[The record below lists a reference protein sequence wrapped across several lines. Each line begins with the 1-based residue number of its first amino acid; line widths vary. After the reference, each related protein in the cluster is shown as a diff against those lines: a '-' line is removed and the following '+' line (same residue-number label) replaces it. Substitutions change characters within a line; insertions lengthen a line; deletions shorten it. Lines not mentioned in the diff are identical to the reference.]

1 MKVLQK
7 AIMMPEE
14 ETYLFTE
21 DFKGP
26 SKYPDAGE
34 GLMKNPFPKKK
45 KKKKGRK
52 GKKKKKKW

>member
-1 MKVLQK
+1 MQILHK

-14 ETYLFTE
+14 ETFLYTE
-21 DFKGP
+21 HYKGA

-52 GKKKKKKW
+52 GKKKKKK